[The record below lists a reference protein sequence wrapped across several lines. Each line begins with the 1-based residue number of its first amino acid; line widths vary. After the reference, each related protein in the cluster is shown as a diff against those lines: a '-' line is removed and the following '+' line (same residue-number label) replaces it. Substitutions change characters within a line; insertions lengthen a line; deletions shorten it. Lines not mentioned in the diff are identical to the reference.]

1 MLMTIRITMRIE
13 DFLKKNFFTI
23 AEYGQFKNFASNCP
37 TAFSSVSDSVFFR
50 YIL

>member
-1 MLMTIRITMRIE
+1 MRIE

-37 TAFSSVSDSVFFR
+37 TAFSSVSDSVFFSLHPLGN
-50 YIL
+50 IVPVI